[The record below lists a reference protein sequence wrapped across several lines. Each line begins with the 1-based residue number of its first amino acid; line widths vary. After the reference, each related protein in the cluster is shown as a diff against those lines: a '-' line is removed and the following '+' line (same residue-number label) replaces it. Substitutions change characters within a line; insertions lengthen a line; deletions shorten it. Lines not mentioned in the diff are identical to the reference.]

1 MALCLKNVKKTFSL
15 QTGTV
20 EVLRDIN
27 LNIQD
32 GDFISIVGPSGC
44 GKVRS

>member
-27 LNIQD
+27 LDIQD
-32 GDFISIVGPSGC
+32 GDFISIVGPLAAE
-44 GKVRS
+44 KVRS